1 MCKMSYNTDNTSKT
15 VIDALP
21 GDFTP
26 GARDVVIGKGKK
38 YFHHSGNAML
48 RNMVDAM
55 LDEYREAQTKPD
67 KTYIIS
73 QLVEHVRK
81 IGRFVKRDVASG
93 KWVHAEDLLCREK
106 CSQTFR

>member
-1 MCKMSYNTDNTSKT
+1 MGKMTSSNMNNSKT
-15 VIDALP
+15 VLEALP
-21 GDFTP
+21 DDFTP
-26 GARDVVIGKGKK
+26 GDRDVVIGKGKK

-48 RNMVDAM
+48 RNLVHAM
-55 LDEYREAQTKPD
+55 LDEYWEAQTKPD
-67 KTYIIS
+67 KTCIIS
-73 QLVEHVRK
+73 EVVEHVRN